1 MRAVVH
7 DLAEPLERER
17 RPAFLVA
24 VAAEL
29 EAASAIGPGAVYRA
43 AAKVQR
49 EHFDPSARSAR
60 RARRKP
66 TARLR
71 ATAEAASAWG
81 TQPPSAG
88 AQ

>member
-1 MRAVVH
+1 MEVRKMPVALAAENLDLVL

-29 EAASAIGPGAVYRA
+29 ESASAIGPGAVYRA

-49 EHFDPSARSAR
+49 AHFDPPQDPRVGIAQSR
-60 RARRKP
+60 R
-66 TARLR
+66 TAR
-71 ATAEAASAWG
+71 
-81 TQPPSAG
+81 
-88 AQ
+88 